1 MPPSAELCASTEWMK
16 TLQSLKPMDV
26 IFWWISCAIGF
37 SIRVS
42 HVLWCAHLLTVTRL
56 AVLALRAVDEG
67 GSFRVEAVEALGLLV
82 DEGVVLRHELPAD
95 LGRIHR
101 SSVSHGGGM
110 SETRAPR

>member
-67 GSFRVEAVEALGLLV
+67 RVFFVEAVQAIGLLV
-82 DEGVVLRHELPAD
+82 DEGIVLWNKLPAD
-95 LGRIHR
+95 L
-101 SSVSHGGGM
+101 
-110 SETRAPR
+110 